1 MGEEKQELSKVFDE
15 LKNQGNF
22 DISVCDHVKDIEDNP
37 KYKKLEMTTQQKMQ
51 LSSLATQLPTI
62 MALDGIA
69 ALSSMPQ
76 LFVMSIPS
84 GVQGS
89 LVQLSNGGYM
99 NMIRGVDGRFMG
111 VAPLYPV
118 ADYTQSLALQS
129 AVLGTFAVMS
139 VATGQYFLTQ
149 INSELD
155 KIKMRMDQILA
166 FLYGHNRAELIS
178 EISFVKYAYENFNAI
193 SSSDSQRIATI
204 AGVQQAK
211 KVAIK
216 DCEFY
221 IYDLESTIEKG
232 NDITSTVDKALR
244 ICDSLKLSMQL
255 CTMGSILETYLS
267 QNFDPNYIL
276 YIENDLSQYID
287 KCEKAMLGSLT
298 TLHERV
304 RTTKDIPI
312 KKIPKDK
319 LMADISAILEPLKN
333 SAESSLKKTLREGLH
348 LAEKQKTFYLSTDG
362 DVYVKAV

>member
-1 MGEEKQELSKVFDE
+1 MGEEKQELLKVFDE
-15 LKNQGNF
+15 MKKQGNF
-22 DISVCDHVKDIEDNP
+22 DISVCSNIHDIEDNP
-37 KYKKLEMTTQQKMQ
+37 KYKKLETTTQQKMQ
-51 LSSLATQLPTI
+51 LSALTSQLPAVA
-62 MALDGIA
+62 ALDGISA
-69 ALSSMPQ
+69 LSNMPKLYSVTIPDGVPYTLMTMKNGNMTTVLRDEHGYFRGYANMAEYTSPANLALSS
-76 LFVMSIPS
+76 
-84 GVQGS
+84 
-89 LVQLSNGGYM
+89 
-99 NMIRGVDGRFMG
+99 
-111 VAPLYPV
+111 
-118 ADYTQSLALQS
+118 
-129 AVLGTFAVMS
+129 AVLSSFAVMS

-155 KIKMRMDQILA
+155 KIKMGMDQILA

-193 SSSDSQRIATI
+193 STSDAQRIATI

-221 IYDLESTIEKG
+221 IYDLESTLEKG
-232 NDITSTVDKALR
+232 NDISAIVDKALR

-276 YIENDLSQYID
+276 YIENDLYRYID
-287 KCEKAMLGSLT
+287 KCETVMLTSLT
-298 TLHERV
+298 TLYERV
-304 RTTKDIPI
+304 RTMKDIPI

-319 LMADISAILEPLKN
+319 LMSAINDILEPLKD

-348 LAEKQKTFYLSTDG
+348 LPEKQKTFYLNDDG

>member
-1 MGEEKQELSKVFDE
+1 MGEEKQELLRAFDE
-15 LKNQGNF
+15 LKKQGNF
-22 DISVCDHVKDIEDNP
+22 DISVCSNIHDIEDNP

-51 LSSLATQLPTI
+51 LSALTSQLPAVA
-62 MALDGIA
+62 ALDGMA

-76 LFVMSIPS
+76 LFVISVPA

-99 NMIRGVDGRFMG
+99 NMLRGADGRFIG
-111 VAPLYPV
+111 VAPLYPI

-155 KIKMRMDQILA
+155 KIKMGMDQILA

-193 SSSDSQRIATI
+193 STSDAQRIATI

-221 IYDLESTIEKG
+221 VYDLESTLEKG
-232 NDITSTVDKALR
+232 NDISAIVDKALR

-276 YIENDLSQYID
+276 YIENDLSRYID
-287 KCEKAMLGSLT
+287 KCETAMLTSLT
-298 TLHERV
+298 TLYERV
-304 RTTKDIPI
+304 RTIKDIPI

-319 LMADISAILEPLKN
+319 LMSAINDILEPLKD

-348 LAEKQKTFYLSTDG
+348 LPEKQKTFYLNDDG

>member
-62 MALDGIA
+62 MALDGIS
-69 ALSSMPQ
+69 ALSNMPK
-76 LFVMSIPS
+76 LYSVTIPD
-84 GVQGS
+84 GVPYTMMTMK
-89 LVQLSNGGYM
+89 NGNPTTVLRDEHGYF
-99 NMIRGVDGRFMG
+99 RG
-111 VAPLYPV
+111 Y
-118 ADYTQSLALQS
+118 ADMAEYTSPANLALSS

-155 KIKMRMDQILA
+155 KIKMGMNQILA

-193 SSSDSQRIATI
+193 STSDAQRIATI

-255 CTMGSILETYLS
+255 CIMGSILETYLS

-319 LMADISAILEPLKN
+319 LMADISVILEPLKD
-333 SAESSLKKTLREGLH
+333 SAESALKKTLREGLH
-348 LAEKQKTFYLSTDG
+348 LAEKQKTFYLSADG
-362 DVYVKAV
+362 DAYVKAV